1 MKKKLKITLIVM
13 GGIVTFTLL
22 TAIGV
27 QTYNKLARPMVATKS
42 QYRSYKVTKAL
53 ALSLSGK
60 VVAEKTQPLSLP
72 TGKLQ
77 QLNVE
82 NGQDV
87 KMGDVL
93 LVMMNTDVQ
102 EAFNSQQDVVN
113 KAYRTVNSASA
124 AFKNAQQHSN
134 QAGIETKM
142 ALNRD
147 VEQTQ
152 QALSEANGALQDAQ
166 RKLIELQKNLTI
178 ALTAPFNGVVS
189 VSNESKTGLPMITI
203 NSDRKVLQ
211 ANVSEYDY
219 SKLHS
224 GDALNVSSIDGTL
237 KQKTNI
243 SKIMQIPANDGKG
256 TAYYPFSADI
266 NRDFL
271 YGQSVKVNVPQ
282 SQIKIPKSSVYQG
295 VVYKIIDGKASR
307 VQVDVTSVEDG
318 YVVNAGI
325 SQGDKII
332 INPDS
337 KLTTGE
343 VVDD

>member
-1 MKKKLKITLIVM
+1 MKKKSKITLICV
-13 GGIVTFTLL
+13 GTIVTVTLL

-27 QTYNKLARPMVATKS
+27 QTYNKLARPIVTTKS

-53 ALSLSGK
+53 SLSLSGK
-60 VVAEKTQPLSLP
+60 VVAEKTQALSLP

-77 QLNVE
+77 QLNVA

-87 KMGDVL
+87 KTGDIL
-93 LVMMNTDVQ
+93 LVVTNTDVQ
-102 EAFNSQQDVVN
+102 EALNSQQDVVN
-113 KAYRTVNSASA
+113 KAHRTVNSASTP
-124 AFKNAQQHSN
+124 FKNAQQHGN
-134 QAGIETKM
+134 QVDLETK
-142 ALNRD
+142 ATLNSG

-166 RKLIELQKNLTI
+166 RKLAELQKNLTI
-178 ALTAPFNGVVS
+178 TLTAPFNGVVS
-189 VSNESKTGLPMITI
+189 VSNESKNGLPTITI

-211 ANVSEYDY
+211 ATVSEYDY

-224 GDALNVSSIDGTL
+224 GDALTVSSIDGTL
-237 KQKTNI
+237 KQKTHI
-243 SKIMQIPANDGKG
+243 SKIIQIPINDGKG

-266 NRDFL
+266 NGDFL
-271 YGQSVKVNVPQ
+271 YGQSVKVSVQQ

-307 VQVDVTSVEDG
+307 VQADITSIGDG
-318 YVVNAGI
+318 YVVNSGI
-325 SQGDKII
+325 SQGERII

-337 KLTTGE
+337 KLKNGE